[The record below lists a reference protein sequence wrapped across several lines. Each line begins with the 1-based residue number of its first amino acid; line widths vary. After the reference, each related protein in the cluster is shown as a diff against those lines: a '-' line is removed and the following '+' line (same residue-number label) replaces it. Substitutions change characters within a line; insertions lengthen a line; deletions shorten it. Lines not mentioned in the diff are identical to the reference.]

1 MASDDG
7 VYFYDVDSNGPPAY
21 IGRNGK
27 VVAGGYDL
35 SQLLTFKTAR
45 DAVEFYAMING
56 CVNGCRLRL
65 RSNVRHA
72 SDSQPSNDDSRKPA

>member
-1 MASDDG
+1 MESDDG
-7 VYFYDVDSNGPPAY
+7 VYFYEVGSSDPPAY
-21 IGRNGK
+21 IGRDGK
-27 VVAGGYDL
+27 VIAGGYDL
-35 SQLLTFKTAR
+35 SKLLTFKTTR
-45 DAVEFYAMING
+45 DAVEFYTMTNG